1 MQNNKGKM
9 TLDECEDIF
18 DQVVCDD
25 SEPALCSRYQALL
38 ADYPIINV
46 EPEITTYWRGRKC
59 DTSRGYKSISEL
71 AYPPTVV
78 AKTGR
83 LNAEGNPCF
92 YATVQHETVLSEL
105 QLQPDNYVHIIGVR
119 CKPLEQIRYIALGE
133 LYNVHKTGYM
143 RLFGL
148 DPNASCATFL
158 NSYDPDDANRILFID
173 AFFRKILS
181 DPNASLRKYVLTRC
195 LAAEAFKKIPEA
207 EGLFYPSV
215 QVDAGMCLALKPST
229 YDQKMRI
236 VSSHVLRISRV
247 RPFGFYDYDVCME
260 ATGISDS
267 GEFIWREPRS
277 SRSRYYFNL
286 TKEEA
291 ENHSE

>member
-1 MQNNKGKM
+1 M
-9 TLDECEDIF
+9 I
-18 DQVVCDD
+18 
-25 SEPALCSRYQALL
+25 
-38 ADYPIINV
+38 
-46 EPEITTYWRGRKC
+46 
-59 DTSRGYKSISEL
+59 
-71 AYPPTVV
+71 
-78 AKTGR
+78 
-83 LNAEGNPCF
+83 
-92 YATVQHETVLSEL
+92 
-105 QLQPDNYVHIIGVR
+105 
-119 CKPLEQIRYIALGE
+119 
-133 LYNVHKTGYM
+133 
-143 RLFGL
+143 
-148 DPNASCATFL
+148 FL
-158 NSYDPDDANRILFID
+158 NCQRRDVAGGNLKLPQGQNEIPVVVKS
-173 AFFRKILS
+173 
-181 DPNASLRKYVLTRC
+181 
-195 LAAEAFKKIPEA
+195 AEAFKKIPEA
-207 EGLFYPSV
+207 EDLFYPSV